1 MAKKTPDTNED
12 DEDVQEKTS
21 GIGGLIWIIPIIAII
36 LLGWIVYLWFNFD
49 PNDKIMGATLDD
61 WKIGSIFILM
71 ILIVVLI
78 LVHPSGKLAGK
89 PESDKRASTAGRSKK
104 AKSTS
109 SKESKSTKMVVIEA
123 LESEKETQK
132 VKEAKMESMDTEA
145 QPDVE
150 GTAEADIA
158 DAEIIAPPAKKVTP
172 DILEYPKKIEG
183 GIYGDTFIKV
193 NEGTTLKLRSLVVE
207 DVYLS

>member
-49 PNDKIMGATLDD
+49 PNDNIMGATLDD

-132 VKEAKMESMDTEA
+132 VKEA
-145 QPDVE
+145 
-150 GTAEADIA
+150 
-158 DAEIIAPPAKKVTP
+158 EIIAPPAKKVTP